1 MANATAW
8 EGLANALHRPTSP
21 AGRAVEVAL
30 WALIVVSVALAA
42 IDVAAAP
49 APPPGWVKGVDRVL
63 LWCFVVEYV
72 LRIATVRPA
81 ELKLFE
87 GGPLWR
93 VRVHILAR
101 LRYAVRPMSLVDLL
115 AILAFVPAMRG
126 LRALRLLRLLRGV
139 SLFRYSSP
147 IRGVLRGFQE
157 NSLLYVFMFSFL
169 LAVVNLSGVSIFL
182 IEQGVNPGIDSVSDG
197 MWWALV
203 TLTTVGFGD
212 ITPVTTLGRVVG
224 GAVMVLGM
232 FTLALFAGVVGS
244 TLLRSI
250 VGLREDSFRMANH
263 TDHIIVFGFNAS
275 ATLLLDALLQE
286 LSDEDADIL
295 IMAPGDRP
303 TDLSPEFTWVSAD
316 PTRESELDKVR
327 PAFARTAIV
336 IGQRELGPQAADATT
351 LMIVFTIRS
360 YLRKRAE
367 AGQRRTPLY
376 VVAEVL
382 DPENREHAL
391 TAGADEIV
399 ETGRLGASLLAHA
412 ALVHGSGTIMST
424 VATAGA
430 ASLFIGPNPSA
441 GAMPW
446 GQLAQELRARF
457 GIVPLGIRHG
467 EAGATELNPDDACN
481 VPTGCEIVYLASEDV
496 LRPARDD

>member
-1 MANATAW
+1 M
-8 EGLANALHRPTSP
+8 LIALSI
-21 AGRAVEVAL
+21 AL
-30 WALIVVSVALAA
+30 VGFDI
-42 IDVAAAP
+42 AAAP
-49 APPPGWVKGVDRVL
+49 DAPAPWVSALDRVL
-63 LWCFVVEYV
+63 LWFFVGEYV
-72 LRIATVRPA
+72 LRLATVQPR
-81 ELKLFE
+81 ELRLFD
-87 GGPLWR
+87 GGPMWR
-93 VRVHILAR
+93 LRTHAIAR
-101 LRYAVRPMSLVDLL
+101 LRYALQPMSLIDLL

-169 LAVVNLSGVSIFL
+169 LAVVNLSGLSIFL
-182 IEQGVNPGIDSVSDG
+182 VERGVNPDIQTVADG

-212 ITPVTTLGRVVG
+212 ITPITTLGRVVG

-250 VGLREDSFRMANH
+250 VSLREDSFRMATY
-263 TDHIIVFGFNAS
+263 TDHIIVFGFDAS
-275 ATLLLDALLQE
+275 ARLLLDALLAE
-286 LSDEDADIL
+286 VGDEGSDIL
-295 IMAPGDRP
+295 IVAPGERP
-303 TDLSPEFTWVSAD
+303 AEVPPQFTWVSAD

-351 LMIVFTIRS
+351 LMIVFTIRA
-360 YLRKRAE
+360 YLRKRLE
-367 AGQRRTPLY
+367 AGQRRAPLY

-382 DPENREHAL
+382 DPENREHAM

-412 ALVHGSGTIMST
+412 ALVHGSGTIMSS
-424 VATAGA
+424 VASAGA
-430 ASLFIGPNPSA
+430 TSLFIGPNPAA
-441 GAMPW
+441 GDVPW
-446 GQLAQELRARF
+446 GELVHELRTRF
-457 GIVPLGIRHG
+457 GIVPMGIRHG
-467 EAGATELNPDDACN
+467 ETGPTELNPEDSMT
-481 VPTGCEIVYLASEDV
+481 VPTDCEIVYLAAADV
-496 LRPARDD
+496 LSRPPES